1 MSKKSKSAPEAKRAP
16 KRHSE
21 RAPQTELSV
30 PVPSHVTRGFTMLL
44 LIIAAAGIGY
54 AVLRTSGKWAG
65 AENSP
70 AAAGPGVQAAAVP
83 VVPLAVAPPTV
94 AADAPAG
101 AEGGDDNRV
110 GIVSGHKDN
119 DSGTVCK
126 DGLTENEVNFDH
138 ATRVAQILRAEG
150 YIVDILG
157 EKDARLQ
164 NYRARAFLSIHADSC
179 AYIND
184 LATGY
189 KVARSRH
196 SALPEAEDLLVA
208 CVSARYRKA
217 TGLRFHRN
225 TVTANMLEY
234 HSFYKIHALTPAA
247 IIETGF
253 MNLDRA
259 VLTKRAD
266 DVARGI
272 ADGMLCF
279 LRRETP

>member
-1 MSKKSKSAPEAKRAP
+1 MSKTSKSAPEAKRAS
-16 KRHSE
+16 KRQDA

-30 PVPSHVTRGFTMLL
+30 PVPGHITRGFTMLL
-44 LIIAAAGIGY
+44 LIVAVAGIGY
-54 AVLRTSGKWAG
+54 ALVRNSGKRAG
-65 AENSP
+65 AETSLATPTPGLQAAIVPAVP
-70 AAAGPGVQAAAVP
+70 AAVVQVDAA
-83 VVPLAVAPPTV
+83 LPT
-94 AADAPAG
+94 AATDG
-101 AEGGDDNRV
+101 FDENRI

-126 DGLTENEVNFDH
+126 DGLTENQVNFDH
-138 ATRVAQILRAEG
+138 ATRVAEILRAEG

-157 EKDARLQ
+157 EKDERLQ
-164 NYRARAFLSIHADSC
+164 NYRAKAFLSIHADSC
-179 AYIND
+179 TYIND

-196 SALPEAEDLLVA
+196 SALPKEEDRLVA
-208 CVSARYRKA
+208 CVSARYKKA

-234 HSFYKIHALTPAA
+234 HGFYKIHALTPAA

-253 MNLDRA
+253 MNLDRD

-266 DVARGI
+266 EVARGI

-279 LRRETP
+279 LRNEEP

>member
-1 MSKKSKSAPEAKRAP
+1 MSKTSKSAPEKGKQGTKRAA
-16 KRHSE
+16 E
-21 RAPQTELSV
+21 RAPQVELSV
-30 PVPSHVTRGFTMLL
+30 PVPGHVTRGFTLL
-44 LIIAAAGIGY
+44 LLVIAVAGIGY
-54 AVLRTSGKWAG
+54 AVIRNAGKWLGG
-65 AENSP
+65 APVVAASTP
-70 AAAGPGVQAAAVP
+70 AAAQLA
-83 VVPLAVAPPTV
+83 VVPAVSVPPTV
-94 AADAPAG
+94 AADAAAVANL
-101 AEGGDDNRV
+101 AEERRI
-110 GIVSGHKDN
+110 GIVSGHRDN

-138 ATRVAQILRAEG
+138 STRVAEILRAEG

-157 EKDARLQ
+157 EKDERLQ
-164 NYRARAFLSIHADSC
+164 NYRALAFLSIHADSC
-179 AYIND
+179 TYIND

-196 SALPEAEDLLVA
+196 SALPKEEDRLVA
-208 CVSARYRKA
+208 CVSARYKKA

-234 HSFYKIHALTPAA
+234 HNFYKIHALTPAA

-253 MNLDRA
+253 MNLDRD

-266 DVARGI
+266 DVSRGI

-279 LRRETP
+279 LRNEEP